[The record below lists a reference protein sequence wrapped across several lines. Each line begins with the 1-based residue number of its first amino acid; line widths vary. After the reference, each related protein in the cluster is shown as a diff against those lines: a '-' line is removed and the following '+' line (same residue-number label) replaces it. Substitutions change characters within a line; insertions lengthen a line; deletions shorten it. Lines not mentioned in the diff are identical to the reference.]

1 MRPSLGV
8 RRIGPRQNCLPT
20 IDLTIGTLQQ
30 QANENRRAEV
40 VCSSGFSAF
49 SRETIQEDAAFL
61 TAEEAQ
67 MIEVV
72 NDEQNKPCAFSAE
85 DALKDIDLFS
95 RILRSSYGAYYLYEK
110 ADWDA
115 AADSMRDYI
124 QNSTAKEFST
134 NELGSELLRAYSF
147 VNDDH
152 FRVNGR
158 SAIAASNGYLYYNYL
173 KDVYFWQDAQGYFT
187 WKDDHKWYVTA
198 INGSDSS
205 DYMKPTIT
213 QEGELAYAVGTFLA
227 EADPKDGSITLTRG
241 DVSNTVNCHY

>member
-30 QANENRRAEV
+30 QANENRHAEV

-49 SRETIQEDAAFL
+49 SRETIQEDSACL
-61 TAEEAQ
+61 TAEEAR
-67 MIEVV
+67 MIDLV
-72 NDEQNKPCAFSAE
+72 NDERCKPRAFSAE

-95 RILRSSYGAYYLYEK
+95 RILRSSYGAYYLYEN
-110 ADWDA
+110 ADWEA

-124 QNSTAKEFST
+124 QNSTVKEFST

-173 KDVYFWQDAQGYFT
+173 KDVNFWQDAQGYFT

>member
-20 IDLTIGTLQQ
+20 IDLTIGTLRQ

-61 TAEEAQ
+61 AAEEAQ

-72 NDEQNKPCAFSAE
+72 NDEQNKPYTFSAE
-85 DALKDIDLFS
+85 DALKDIELLP

-115 AADSMRDYI
+115 AADSM
-124 QNSTAKEFST
+124 
-134 NELGSELLRAYSF
+134 
-147 VNDDH
+147 
-152 FRVNGR
+152 
-158 SAIAASNGYLYYNYL
+158 
-173 KDVYFWQDAQGYFT
+173 
-187 WKDDHKWYVTA
+187 
-198 INGSDSS
+198 
-205 DYMKPTIT
+205 
-213 QEGELAYAVGTFLA
+213 
-227 EADPKDGSITLTRG
+227 
-241 DVSNTVNCHY
+241 

>member
-1 MRPSLGV
+1 MKKLPRGCISSRYWEDLETGFVGTPYLLHALSDNGYAETAYDLLLRRLPQVRPSLGV

-67 MIEVV
+67 VIEVV
-72 NDEQNKPCAFSAE
+72 NDEQNKPCTFSAE
-85 DALKDIDLFS
+85 DALKDIELLP

-115 AADSMRDYI
+115 AADSM
-124 QNSTAKEFST
+124 
-134 NELGSELLRAYSF
+134 
-147 VNDDH
+147 
-152 FRVNGR
+152 
-158 SAIAASNGYLYYNYL
+158 
-173 KDVYFWQDAQGYFT
+173 
-187 WKDDHKWYVTA
+187 
-198 INGSDSS
+198 
-205 DYMKPTIT
+205 
-213 QEGELAYAVGTFLA
+213 
-227 EADPKDGSITLTRG
+227 
-241 DVSNTVNCHY
+241 

>member
-1 MRPSLGV
+1 M

-61 TAEEAQ
+61 AAEEAQ

-72 NDEQNKPCAFSAE
+72 NDEQNKPYTFSAE
-85 DALKDIDLFS
+85 DAMKDIELLP

-115 AADSMRDYI
+115 AADSM
-124 QNSTAKEFST
+124 
-134 NELGSELLRAYSF
+134 
-147 VNDDH
+147 
-152 FRVNGR
+152 
-158 SAIAASNGYLYYNYL
+158 
-173 KDVYFWQDAQGYFT
+173 
-187 WKDDHKWYVTA
+187 
-198 INGSDSS
+198 
-205 DYMKPTIT
+205 
-213 QEGELAYAVGTFLA
+213 
-227 EADPKDGSITLTRG
+227 
-241 DVSNTVNCHY
+241 

>member
-61 TAEEAQ
+61 AAEEAQ

-72 NDEQNKPCAFSAE
+72 NDEQNKPYTFSAE
-85 DALKDIDLFS
+85 DALKDIELLP

-110 ADWDA
+110 LIGMQRLILCETISKTPPRRNPLPMSWA
-115 AADSMRDYI
+115 ANCCAP
-124 QNSTAKEFST
+124 TA
-134 NELGSELLRAYSF
+134 L
-147 VNDDH
+147 
-152 FRVNGR
+152 
-158 SAIAASNGYLYYNYL
+158 
-173 KDVYFWQDAQGYFT
+173 
-187 WKDDHKWYVTA
+187 
-198 INGSDSS
+198 
-205 DYMKPTIT
+205 
-213 QEGELAYAVGTFLA
+213 
-227 EADPKDGSITLTRG
+227 
-241 DVSNTVNCHY
+241 

>member
-1 MRPSLGV
+1 M
-8 RRIGPRQNCLPT
+8 
-20 IDLTIGTLQQ
+20 
-30 QANENRRAEV
+30 
-40 VCSSGFSAF
+40 
-49 SRETIQEDAAFL
+49 
-61 TAEEAQ
+61 
-67 MIEVV
+67 
-72 NDEQNKPCAFSAE
+72 
-85 DALKDIDLFS
+85 
-95 RILRSSYGAYYLYEK
+95 
-110 ADWDA
+110 
-115 AADSMRDYI
+115 
-124 QNSTAKEFST
+124 
-134 NELGSELLRAYSF
+134 LRAYSF

>member
-1 MRPSLGV
+1 M
-8 RRIGPRQNCLPT
+8 
-20 IDLTIGTLQQ
+20 IDL
-30 QANENRRAEV
+30 
-40 VCSSGFSAF
+40 
-49 SRETIQEDAAFL
+49 
-61 TAEEAQ
+61 
-67 MIEVV
+67 V
-72 NDEQNKPCAFSAE
+72 NDERCKPRAFSAE

-95 RILRSSYGAYYLYEK
+95 RILRSSYGAYYLYEN
-110 ADWDA
+110 ADWEA

-124 QNSTAKEFST
+124 QNSTVKEFST

-173 KDVYFWQDAQGYFT
+173 KDVNFWQDAQGYFT